1 MTGASLDEGS
11 AVKVNVLAC
20 SVRCLEPKRKFCGL
34 DCVSGD
40 SLYHCYDP
48 QSELEISRSV

>member
-48 QSELEISRSV
+48 QSELEISRFV